1 MVSGIYA
8 FHRAGSVRNVGIS
21 NWRWIKMKF
30 LLIYKL
36 SWFIKGLWYKLQYYG
51 LKQTALKLLNNYLT
65 NRTPYV
71 VVDDVMSA
79 KLPLKVG
86 VPQGSKLGPL
96 LFIIYTND
104 PIVYADNTTLVASLN
119 TFHSPDRTI
128 EININ
133 NELVRVN
140 NWLRA
145 NKLSINKK
153 KTKAMIFHTP
163 QRRVYYPHLQIE
175 NSTI

>member
-1 MVSGIYA
+1 
-8 FHRAGSVRNVGIS
+8 
-21 NWRWIKMKF
+21 
-30 LLIYKL
+30 
-36 SWFIKGLWYKLQYYG
+36 
-51 LKQTALKLLNNYLT
+51 
-65 NRTPYV
+65 
-71 VVDDVMSA
+71 MSA

-86 VPQGSKLGPL
+86 VPQGSTLGPL
-96 LFIIYTND
+96 LYTND
-104 PIVYADNTTLVASLN
+104 LVSATSAFHPIVYADDTTLVASLN